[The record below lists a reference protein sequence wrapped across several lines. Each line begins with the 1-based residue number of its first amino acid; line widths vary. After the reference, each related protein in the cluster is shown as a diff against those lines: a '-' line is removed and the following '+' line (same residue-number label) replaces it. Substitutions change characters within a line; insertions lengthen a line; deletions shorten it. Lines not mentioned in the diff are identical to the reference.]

1 MTNETSLA
9 PIALF
14 VYNRPW
20 HTQQTIEA
28 LQKNE
33 LAEQSELF
41 IFSDGAKNDSDSD
54 MVEAVR
60 AYIKTISG
68 FKNIVI
74 TEKEKNCGLA
84 NSIIDG
90 VTNTINKY
98 GKIIVIEDD
107 LVTSPLFLKFV
118 NDALDQYQDEK
129 QVGMIHAHIYNISNL
144 PELFFT
150 YKAGCIGWGT
160 WADRWEKVN
169 FNGEQLLSEI
179 VNNNLVKKFDV
190 NYSYS
195 YTKMLKDQIQG
206 KNSSWAIRVYA
217 SFLLNNLLTFYPGQS
232 LVQHIGFDT
241 GTHCKDAT
249 SATDMDGFITDRI
262 IVSKRIPIAES
273 LDAIKKIE
281 YFYKSQKTPIYKR
294 LLKKINIF
302 LGIS

>member
-1 MTNETSLA
+1 MTNKTSLA

-33 LAEQSELF
+33 FADQSELF
-41 IFSDGAKNDSDSD
+41 IFSDGAKNDIDCD
-54 MVEAVR
+54 LVKEVR
-60 AYIKTISG
+60 AYIKTVNG

-74 TEKEKNCGLA
+74 VEKEKNWGLA

-90 VTNTINKY
+90 VTNIISRY

-107 LVTSPLFLKFV
+107 LVTSPFFLKFV
-118 NDALDQYQDEK
+118 NDSLCLYQDYK

-144 PELFFT
+144 PDLFFT
-150 YKAGCIGWGT
+150 YKAGCLGWGT
-160 WADRWEKVN
+160 WADRWGKIN
-169 FNGEQLLSEI
+169 FNGEYLLSEI
-179 VNNNLVKKFDV
+179 VNKKLVKKFDV
-190 NYSYS
+190 NNSYQ

-217 SFLLNNLLTFYPGQS
+217 SFLLNNLLTFYPGLS

-241 GTHCKDAT
+241 GTHCKDET
-249 SATDMDGFITDRI
+249 SATDMDGSITSKQI
-262 IVSKRIPIAES
+262 ISKRIPIEQS

-281 YFYKSQKTPIYKR
+281 KFYNSQKTSIYKKIIKK
-294 LLKKINIF
+294 LKRIF
-302 LGIS
+302 NL

>member
-1 MTNETSLA
+1 MVNETSIA

-41 IFSDGAKNDSDSD
+41 IFSDGAKNESDRD

-60 AYIKTISG
+60 AYIKTIKG

-74 TEKEKNCGLA
+74 TGKEKNCGLA

-90 VTNTINKY
+90 VTKIINKY

-107 LVTSPLFLKFV
+107 LVTSPLFLTFV
-118 NDALDQYQDEK
+118 NNALDQYQDEK
-129 QVGMIHAHIYNISNL
+129 QVGMIHAHIYNINNL

-150 YKAGCIGWGT
+150 YKAGCLGWGT
-160 WADRWEKVN
+160 WADRWEKIN
-169 FNGEQLLSEI
+169 FNGEYLLSEI
-179 VNNNLVKKFDV
+179 MNKNLVKKFDV
-190 NYSYS
+190 NYSYQ

-217 SFLLNNLLTFYPGQS
+217 SFLLNNLLTFYPGKS
-232 LVQHIGFDT
+232 LVQHIGFDR
-241 GTHCKDAT
+241 GTHCKDST
-249 SATDMDGFITDRI
+249 SATDMDGIITDQQVI
-262 IVSKRIPIAES
+262 SKKIHIEES

-281 YFYKSQKTPIYKR
+281 KFYNSQQTPIYKKIIKK
-294 LLKKINIF
+294 LKRIF
-302 LGIS
+302 NL